1 MNHLDEF
8 KARVEAFLIERR
20 LSAREFGHRACK
32 DASFVFDLRDGREPR
47 SSTMSKVDRWM
58 QEQLIAAGQIPCDGV
73 PTAESRP

>member
-20 LSAREFGHRACK
+20 VSAREFGHRACK

-47 SSTMSKVDRWM
+47 ASTMSKVDRWM
-58 QEQLIAAGQIPCDGV
+58 QDQASVKAPPTCDGV
-73 PTAESRP
+73 STSESRP